1 MAIDSLYVICERK
14 GWATEALAYNSLVM
28 TWSALGR
35 PAAQME
41 ERKREPVQGALAG
54 MV

>member
-1 MAIDSLYVICERK
+1 
-14 GWATEALAYNSLVM
+14 M

-41 ERKREPVQGALAG
+41 EQKREPVQGALAG
-54 MV
+54 MVKTLQFISTQAASCRIGVGVL